1 MHLRGIYEGL
11 PLSKGGAGN
20 GLRKWMKW
28 FDEKWVC
35 HFWVKRQTF
44 HEKRLTVQQ
53 ELPNHHR
60 YSIGQL
66 QLQGVMS
73 LVMLRLPYFSKAAI
87 LSWRKWCLECPVDC
101 LLVARLVVWINRA
114 YWSNHIVNHMIHF
127 ISSICLI
134 HLASMSCRA
143 FLSKQPEVPWPMKD
157 EPNTGIWGT
166 IKFSKKACHAGH
178 WRSQLFWAQQKSIL
192 SSAQPVDWSE
202 LKSMFLLP
210 PPFRRSD
217 KENPPPANVGTT
229 SEKLTQLPSTSRNNC
244 YTKVP
249 LHPNFPAQLRSLH
262 YGVLNVYTVY
272 IYMYIYIIVYIYT
285 RTDIWREREPMRKST
300 CNIIPTT
307 LRQGP
312 IFIFHAST

>member
-1 MHLRGIYEGL
+1 
-11 PLSKGGAGN
+11 
-20 GLRKWMKW
+20 
-28 FDEKWVC
+28 
-35 HFWVKRQTF
+35 
-44 HEKRLTVQQ
+44 
-53 ELPNHHR
+53 
-60 YSIGQL
+60 
-66 QLQGVMS
+66 
-73 LVMLRLPYFSKAAI
+73 MLRLPYFSKAAI

-166 IKFSKKACHAGH
+166 IKFS
-178 WRSQLFWAQQKSIL
+178 QKSMPRRTLEKPAIL
-192 SSAQPVDWSE
+192 SSAEEYPVISPTAVDWSE
-202 LKSMFLLP
+202 LKFLFLLP

-249 LHPNFPAQLRSLH
+249 LHPNFPSSIAQSPLWSLKCL
-262 YGVLNVYTVY
+262 YCIY
-272 IYMYIYIIVYIYT
+272 IYLHIYNCIYIYIYT
-285 RTDIWREREPMRKST
+285 YRYLERKRTNEKKH
-300 CNIIPTT
+300 
-307 LRQGP
+307 L
-312 IFIFHAST
+312 